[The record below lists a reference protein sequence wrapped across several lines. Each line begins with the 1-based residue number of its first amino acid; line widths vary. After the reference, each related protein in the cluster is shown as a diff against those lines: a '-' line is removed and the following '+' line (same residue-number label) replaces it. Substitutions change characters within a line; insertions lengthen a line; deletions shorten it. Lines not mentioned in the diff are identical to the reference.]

1 MIADNKHMTS
11 IVENIKTR
19 GKDLSVLDGIDRIQY
34 LIDLAK
40 EVKPLANEHR
50 TEENRIRG
58 CASNLWV
65 IGNANTYNK
74 MYYQFDAE
82 AFITKGTAR
91 LVIELVQQQPKDEIA
106 KLTRED
112 FNALGIKDLLTV
124 QRQNGLGN
132 LIARIV
138 GLAQ

>member
-1 MIADNKHMTS
+1 MTS
-11 IVENIKTR
+11 IVEKIKTR
-19 GKDLSVLDGIDRIQY
+19 GKDISVLEGMDRIQY
-34 LIDLAK
+34 LVDIAK
-40 EVKPLANEHR
+40 EVKPLADKHKIDQNK
-50 TEENRIRG
+50 IRG

-65 IGNANTYNK
+65 VGEMNRYNK
-74 MYYQFDAE
+74 MYYEYDAD
-82 AFITKGTAR
+82 AFITKGTAK

-112 FNALGIKDLLTV
+112 FNALGIKELLTP

>member
-1 MIADNKHMTS
+1 MTS
-11 IVENIKTR
+11 IVEKIKTR
-19 GKDLSVLDGIDRIQY
+19 GKDISVLEGMDRIQY
-34 LIDLAK
+34 LVDIAK
-40 EVKPLANEHR
+40 EVKPLADKHKIHQNK
-50 TEENRIRG
+50 IRG

-65 IGNANTYNK
+65 VGEMNRYNK
-74 MYYQFDAE
+74 MYYEYDAD
-82 AFITKGTAR
+82 AFITKGTAK

-112 FNALGIKDLLTV
+112 FNALGIKELLTP

>member
-1 MIADNKHMTS
+1 MILDK
-11 IVENIKTR
+11 IKAK
-19 GKDLSVLDGIDRIQY
+19 GEAMSVLEGMDRIQY
-34 LIDLAK
+34 LVDLAK
-40 EVKPLANEHR
+40 EVKPLADEHK

-65 IGNANTYNK
+65 IGNTNGSNK

-112 FNALGIKDLLTV
+112 FNALGIKELLTA

-132 LIARIV
+132 LITRIV

>member
-1 MIADNKHMTS
+1 MTS
-11 IVENIKTR
+11 IIEKIKTR
-19 GKDLSVLDGIDRIQY
+19 GKDLSVLEGMDRIQY
-34 LIDLAK
+34 LVDIAK
-40 EVKPLANEHR
+40 EVKPLADKHKIDQNK
-50 TEENRIRG
+50 IRG

-65 IGNANTYNK
+65 VGEMNRYNK
-74 MYYQFDAE
+74 MYYEYDAD
-82 AFITKGTAR
+82 AFITKGTAK

-112 FNALGIKDLLTV
+112 FNALGIKELLTV